1 MKTKFWMMTMAAGM
15 MLALSACS
23 SSEGGSSEHELPKP
37 ETPISDDDWQTITS
51 DGGIIEKDDITME
64 FPSGTFTT
72 DSKVAV
78 TEVKQGKTLGE
89 DEASP
94 FYQIVMPVSAKR
106 PITISVKCDEPADNI
121 YLITYIT
128 TPSMHL
134 VGTNM
139 SFPVSYEATY
149 SNGEYTAT
157 LPAFENGDE
166 EGELFFSVGL
176 AHRARFSSSAN
187 LCRGTRTIDGETE
200 GEISWYFDTDTKFE
214 IENAAVLAVTVDKLN
229 GYIHDAL
236 KKINSL
242 GFKISNTPKRRIP
255 ITLFKETGKNKD
267 LWGEFKQ
274 HHFSDTKSWFAIKE
288 TMLSKTDAI
297 SEMDI
302 KATIY
307 HELLHYFQAD
317 YDQRIP
323 FRKATICN
331 GDELMMYE
339 CGGKWIEKFVNGGK
353 IPCDDEYKGRV
364 MYFAKSL
371 TNLEEAYA
379 DNPYA
384 MGDGSFDIGFARQSH
399 GYAMATLI
407 EYLARFTGDNKIVD
421 LYWTWASNTGGWG
434 FNTNLTTLDCL
445 KTFASNND
453 IGVFSGA
460 YDLFILDLANAEIL
474 PDFNSYSFYTEDK
487 PLRVNGPAKYDGTI
501 YPYGADAKRAAVKIS
516 KTELESTP
524 RNLVIKPETE
534 GVYTYVYDYDNNNTL
549 LTKQPI
555 VYGDSLVVSADKLK
569 KNADG
574 DVNCNM
580 IIINTANLWERDK
593 PKEYKVTAEIQSAE
607 DIDVTMLNVNG
618 IRFDTSLTIQEEGRD
633 WTDKAEIGFSEY
645 WSGVDFTVS
654 QSGDR
659 VHINA
664 VRTYRSEELDG
675 SVFDHRDDLSF
686 DILGFSGNFANCRIE
701 NLTYSNKHDI
711 DWGGDVEDGYVSRVI
726 TEASCSLTDIKVME
740 ANLYP
745 GVQYPGETSKRNM
758 GVFRFGGQYPDA
770 FTIKD
775 ITQKDTYYEA
785 PDEKMS
791 VNNSSWV
798 KNPEDNILLVIDFN
812 YSSKQ
817 HK

>member
-1 MKTKFWMMTMAAGM
+1 MNAKFWMMTMAAGM

-23 SSEGGSSEHELPKP
+23 SSEGGSSEPELPKP
-37 ETPISDDDWQTITS
+37 ETPINDDDWQTITS
-51 DGGIIEKDDITME
+51 DGGTIEKDDITME

-72 DSKVAV
+72 DSKVAI

-353 IPCDDEYKGRV
+353 IPCDDEYKSRV

-384 MGDGSFDIGFARQSH
+384 KADGSFDIGFARQSH

-407 EYLARFTGDNKIVD
+407 EYLAKFTNDNKIVD

-434 FNTNLTTLDCL
+434 FNTNLSTLDCL
-445 KTFASNND
+445 KTFAINND
-453 IGVFSGA
+453 IGLFSGA
-460 YDLFILDLANAEIL
+460 YDSFLIDLADAQIL
-474 PDFNSYSFYTEDK
+474 PEFNSLSFYTEDK

-501 YPYGADAKRAAVKIS
+501 YPYGADAKRAAVRIS
-516 KTELESTP
+516 KAELESTP

-549 LTKQPI
+549 LTKDAI

-574 DVNCNM
+574 DVNCNI

-593 PKEYKVTAEIQSAE
+593 PKEYKVTAEIQSSE
-607 DIDVTMLNVNG
+607 DIDVTMLNVNS
-618 IRFDTSLTIQEEGRD
+618 IRFDTSLTIQKEDVD
-633 WTDKAEIGFSEY
+633 WYDTAEIGFSEY

-654 QSGDR
+654 QAGDK

-664 VRTYRSEELDG
+664 VRIYNSVESDG
-675 SVFDHRDDLSF
+675 TVFDHRDDLSF

-711 DWGGDVEDGYVSRVI
+711 DWGGETEEGYASRVI
-726 TEASCSLTDIKVME
+726 TEASCSLTDIKVTDSD
-740 ANLYP
+740 LYP

-758 GVFRFGGQYPDA
+758 GIFRFGGQYPDA
-770 FTIKD
+770 FTIND
-775 ITQKDTYYEA
+775 ITQKDTYYMGPE
-785 PDEKMS
+785 EKKE
-791 VNNSSWV
+791 VYNSSWS
-798 KNPEDNILLVIDFN
+798 KNPEDHILLVIDFN

-817 HK
+817 NK

>member
-1 MKTKFWMMTMAAGM
+1 MKAKFWMMTMAAGM

-23 SSEGGSSEHELPKP
+23 SSEGGSSEPELPKP
-37 ETPISDDDWQTITS
+37 ETPINDDDWQTITS
-51 DGGIIEKDDITME
+51 DGGTIEKDDITME

-72 DSKVAV
+72 DSKVAI

-255 ITLFKETGKNKD
+255 ITLFKETGGNKD

-274 HHFSDTKSWFAIKE
+274 HHFSDPKSWFAIKE

-317 YDQRIP
+317 YDLRIP

-353 IPCDDEYKGRV
+353 IPCDDEYKSRV

-371 TNLEEAYA
+371 TNLEE
-379 DNPYA
+379 
-384 MGDGSFDIGFARQSH
+384 G
-399 GYAMATLI
+399 
-407 EYLARFTGDNKIVD
+407 
-421 LYWTWASNTGGWG
+421 
-434 FNTNLTTLDCL
+434 
-445 KTFASNND
+445 
-453 IGVFSGA
+453 
-460 YDLFILDLANAEIL
+460 
-474 PDFNSYSFYTEDK
+474 
-487 PLRVNGPAKYDGTI
+487 
-501 YPYGADAKRAAVKIS
+501 
-516 KTELESTP
+516 
-524 RNLVIKPETE
+524 
-534 GVYTYVYDYDNNNTL
+534 
-549 LTKQPI
+549 
-555 VYGDSLVVSADKLK
+555 
-569 KNADG
+569 
-574 DVNCNM
+574 
-580 IIINTANLWERDK
+580 
-593 PKEYKVTAEIQSAE
+593 
-607 DIDVTMLNVNG
+607 
-618 IRFDTSLTIQEEGRD
+618 
-633 WTDKAEIGFSEY
+633 
-645 WSGVDFTVS
+645 
-654 QSGDR
+654 
-659 VHINA
+659 
-664 VRTYRSEELDG
+664 
-675 SVFDHRDDLSF
+675 
-686 DILGFSGNFANCRIE
+686 
-701 NLTYSNKHDI
+701 
-711 DWGGDVEDGYVSRVI
+711 
-726 TEASCSLTDIKVME
+726 
-740 ANLYP
+740 
-745 GVQYPGETSKRNM
+745 
-758 GVFRFGGQYPDA
+758 
-770 FTIKD
+770 
-775 ITQKDTYYEA
+775 
-785 PDEKMS
+785 
-791 VNNSSWV
+791 
-798 KNPEDNILLVIDFN
+798 
-812 YSSKQ
+812 
-817 HK
+817 

>member
-1 MKTKFWMMTMAAGM
+1 MVAGM

-23 SSEGGSSEHELPKP
+23 SSEGGSSEPELPKP
-37 ETPISDDDWQTITS
+37 ETPINDDDWQTITS
-51 DGGIIEKDDITME
+51 DGGTIEKDDITME

-72 DSKVAV
+72 DSKVAI

-353 IPCDDEYKGRV
+353 IPCDDEYKSRV

-384 MGDGSFDIGFARQSH
+384 KADGSFDIGFARQSH

-407 EYLARFTGDNKIVD
+407 EYLAKFTNDNKIVD

-434 FNTNLTTLDCL
+434 FNTNLSTLDCL
-445 KTFASNND
+445 KTFAINND
-453 IGVFSGA
+453 IGLFSGA
-460 YDLFILDLANAEIL
+460 YDSFLIDLADAQIL
-474 PDFNSYSFYTEDK
+474 PEFNSLSFYTEDK

-501 YPYGADAKRAAVKIS
+501 YPYGADAKRAAVRIS
-516 KTELESTP
+516 KAELESTP

-549 LTKQPI
+549 LTKDAI

-574 DVNCNM
+574 DVNCNI

-593 PKEYKVTAEIQSAE
+593 PKEYKVTAEIQSSE
-607 DIDVTMLNVNG
+607 DIDVTMIKVNG
-618 IRFDTSLTIQEEGRD
+618 IRFDTSLTIQKEDVD
-633 WTDKAEIGFSEY
+633 WYDTAEIGFSEY

-654 QSGDR
+654 QAGDK

-664 VRTYRSEELDG
+664 VRIYNSVESDG
-675 SVFDHRDDLSF
+675 TVFDHRDDLSF

-711 DWGGDVEDGYVSRVI
+711 DWGGETEEGYASRVI
-726 TEASCSLTDIKVME
+726 TEASCSLTDIKVTDSD
-740 ANLYP
+740 LYP

-758 GVFRFGGQYPDA
+758 GIFRFGGQYPDA
-770 FTIKD
+770 FTIND
-775 ITQKDTYYEA
+775 ITQKDTYYMGPE
-785 PDEKMS
+785 EKKE
-791 VNNSSWV
+791 VYNSSWS
-798 KNPEDNILLVIDFN
+798 KNPEDHILLVIDFN

-817 HK
+817 NK

>member
-1 MKTKFWMMTMAAGM
+1 MKTKFWILTMVAGM

-23 SSEGGSSEHELPKP
+23 SSEGGSSEPELPKP
-37 ETPISDDDWQTITS
+37 ETPINDDDWQTITS
-51 DGGIIEKDDITME
+51 DGGTIEKDDITME

-72 DSKVAV
+72 DSKVAI

-353 IPCDDEYKGRV
+353 IPCDDEYKSRV

-384 MGDGSFDIGFARQSH
+384 KADGSFDIGFARQSH

-407 EYLARFTGDNKIVD
+407 EYLAKFTNDNKIVD

-434 FNTNLTTLDCL
+434 FNTNLSTLDCL
-445 KTFASNND
+445 KTFAINND
-453 IGVFSGA
+453 IGLFSGA
-460 YDLFILDLANAEIL
+460 YDSFLIDLADAQIL
-474 PDFNSYSFYTEDK
+474 PEFNSLSFYTEDK

-501 YPYGADAKRAAVKIS
+501 YPYGADAKRAAVRIS
-516 KTELESTP
+516 KAELESTP

-549 LTKQPI
+549 LTKDAI

-574 DVNCNM
+574 DVNCNI

-593 PKEYKVTAEIQSAE
+593 PKEYKVTAEIQSSE
-607 DIDVTMLNVNG
+607 DIDVTMIKVNG
-618 IRFDTSLTIQEEGRD
+618 IRFDTSLTIQKEDVD
-633 WTDKAEIGFSEY
+633 WYDTAEIGFSEY

-654 QSGDR
+654 QAGDK

-664 VRTYRSEELDG
+664 VRIYNSVESDG
-675 SVFDHRDDLSF
+675 TVFDHRDDLSF

-711 DWGGDVEDGYVSRVI
+711 DWGGETEEGYASRVI
-726 TEASCSLTDIKVME
+726 TEASCSLTDIKVTDSD
-740 ANLYP
+740 LYP

-758 GVFRFGGQYPDA
+758 GIFRFGGQYPDA
-770 FTIKD
+770 FTIND
-775 ITQKDTYYEA
+775 ITQKDTYYMGPE
-785 PDEKMS
+785 EKKE
-791 VNNSSWV
+791 VYNSSWS
-798 KNPEDNILLVIDFN
+798 KNPEDHILLVIDFN

-817 HK
+817 NK